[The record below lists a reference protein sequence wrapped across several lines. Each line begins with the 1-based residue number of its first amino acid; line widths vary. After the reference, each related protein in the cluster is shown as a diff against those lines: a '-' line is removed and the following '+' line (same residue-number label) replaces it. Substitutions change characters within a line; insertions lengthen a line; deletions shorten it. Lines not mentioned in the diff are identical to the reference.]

1 MPEAASRPAVVSADD
16 VVAVVDTYADRLH
29 DAVRRLGC
37 PPSKAADVMERSA
50 LEMIEAL
57 RRSPDTVT
65 DLVGWWLARIADN
78 TTRVTGQPNSGLAA
92 TIRRG
97 RGEAMPG
104 VLHGT
109 QGEKRLADA
118 LAQLDA
124 RPRTA
129 ILLRDAYDLSP
140 ESLAVA
146 FRRDEPS
153 VMRLIADGRYQ
164 LLTAYG
170 EPPTSALDAAHTG
183 GTPVDAGALA
193 GLADDSLSSGTAG
206 ELRRHTKRCS
216 TCHAILADQTRARR
230 IAAALPLVPMPEGA
244 RDSLVAA
251 ISARAAAVLPSAAEA
266 LYSGGPSRRR
276 GPLIPIPVIIGAIAV
291 AVVLGAVVGIAS
303 APGGGVHTTAGLPS
317 SGSTSTPTTTPSA
330 GKTSAKPSAS
340 ASASTTA
347 HPTTTPPTTP
357 TPSGSQSTTPP
368 AGSADISV
376 EPSRGPNGRTI
387 TVTGSG
393 WQPGV
398 TVSVT
403 YYTGL
408 GQPSSQAQATPGS
421 NGHFTVF
428 LAAEDPTLVPG
439 NHRIYA
445 TNGNQS
451 ATAFYNASA

>member
-37 PPSKAADVMERSA
+37 PPSKAAEVMERSA

-57 RRSPDTVT
+57 RRSPETVT

-92 TIRRG
+92 TVRRG
-97 RGEAMPG
+97 RGETMPG

-109 QGEKRLADA
+109 QGEKRLSDA

-153 VMRLIADGRYQ
+153 VMRLIAEGRYQ
-164 LLTAYG
+164 LLSAYG
-170 EPPTSALDAAHTG
+170 ESPTSSLDVSHAG
-183 GTPVDAGALA
+183 GTAVDVGALA
-193 GLADDSLSSGTAG
+193 GLADGGLTGSAAT
-206 ELRRHTKRCS
+206 ELRRHTKRCES
-216 TCHAILADQTRARR
+216 CQAILADQTRARR
-230 IAAALPLVPMPEGA
+230 IASALPLVPMPEGA

-251 ISARAAAVLPSAAEA
+251 LSARAAAVLPSAAEA
-266 LYSGGPSRRR
+266 LYSSGPSRRR
-276 GPLIPIPVIIGAIAV
+276 GPLIPVPVIIGAVAA
-291 AVVLGAVVGIAS
+291 AVVLGAIVGIAS
-303 APGGGVHTTAGLPS
+303 APGGTVHTAAGLPTTS
-317 SGSTSTPTTTPSA
+317 STPTTTPSA
-330 GKTSAKPSAS
+330 SKSSAKPSTS
-340 ASASTTA
+340 ASASTTT

-357 TPSGSQSTTPP
+357 AASASQTTTPP
-368 AGSADISV
+368 AGSASISV
-376 EPSRGPNGRTI
+376 DPPRGPNGRTI

-408 GQPSSQAQATPGS
+408 GQPSSQAQATPGA

-428 LAAEDPTLVPG
+428 LAAEDPTFVPG
-439 NHRIYA
+439 NHRVYA
-445 TNGNQS
+445 TNGSQS